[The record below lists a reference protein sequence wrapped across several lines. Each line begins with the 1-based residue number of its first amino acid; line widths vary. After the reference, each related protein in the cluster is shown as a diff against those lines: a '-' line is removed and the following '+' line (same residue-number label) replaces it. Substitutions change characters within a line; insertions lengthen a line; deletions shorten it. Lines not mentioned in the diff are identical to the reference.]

1 MLLELED
8 VQHSAQAEMNKQQT
22 EYQLKIES
30 LSKVMVSWPTHP
42 PTWSRALLWQDT
54 QSQHLTAELQTKQ
67 EAELHME
74 ELRRQNQILE
84 EETIAQR
91 HIIHLEKIKTEQ
103 ESKELEEQRNQL
115 MLDLEQEK
123 QRLEDDID
131 KMHRNKVSIC
141 YHLKY

>member
-1 MLLELED
+1 
-8 VQHSAQAEMNKQQT
+8 
-22 EYQLKIES
+22 
-30 LSKVMVSWPTHP
+30 
-42 PTWSRALLWQDT
+42 
-54 QSQHLTAELQTKQ
+54 
-67 EAELHME
+67 ME

-103 ESKELEEQRNQL
+103 ESRELEEQRNQL

-131 KMHRNKVSIC
+131 KMHRNKVSIDLPEDINLFLLIFRTC
-141 YHLKY
+141 AMTHTSHHLPLVNLY

>member
-1 MLLELED
+1 M
-8 VQHSAQAEMNKQQT
+8 
-22 EYQLKIES
+22 
-30 LSKVMVSWPTHP
+30 P
-42 PTWSRALLWQDT
+42 PTLFSLCTLHLVLQDT

-67 EAELHME
+67 EAELRME
-74 ELRRQNQILE
+74 ELQLQNQILE

-103 ESKELEEQRNQL
+103 ESRELEEQRNQL

-131 KMHRNKVSIC
+131 NMHRNKVM
-141 YHLKY
+141 HLPQDY